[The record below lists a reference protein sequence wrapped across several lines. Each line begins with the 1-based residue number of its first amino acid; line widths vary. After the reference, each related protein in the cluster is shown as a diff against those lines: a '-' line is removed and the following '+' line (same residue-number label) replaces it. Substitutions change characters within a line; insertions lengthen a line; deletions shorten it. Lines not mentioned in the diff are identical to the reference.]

1 MRFGTIL
8 RGPKWPKVL
17 WKTPVRIAFYV
28 FFPETWP
35 RQKLVYA
42 LLDERGGGSGGNG
55 GNDPGRAVLMALD
68 TDKNHEISAAEISN
82 APAALLELDSNGD
95 GKLSDS
101 DLASAG
107 GRRGQGSRGE
117 RQRGK
122 QEGAGSDRKN
132 GPRGQ
137 HTGGPPEPAQMVEHA
152 MQMETENLTQPSCLK
167 FA

>member
-1 MRFGTIL
+1 MKI
-8 RGPKWPKVL
+8 VL
-17 WKTPVRIAFYV
+17 NTVVFAVIAV
-28 FFPETWP
+28 ASATMAVAQPP
-35 RQKLVYA
+35 GGGQGGH
-42 LLDERGGGSGGNG
+42 RGGPGGHG

-137 HTGGPPEPAQMVEHA
+137 HAGGPPEPAQMVEHA
-152 MQMETENLTQPSCLK
+152 MQFDADGDGKLDATELLK
-167 FA
+167 ICVMSFFISTF